1 MKLILP
7 IAGVGQRLR
16 PFTFSKP
23 KGFLKIGGY
32 RVVDHILSKIST
44 HTETNTPLAVI
55 FGYKRKQ
62 IYTYLEEKYAKTF
75 NISYINQEPR
85 GYQGDVPYFGGLG
98 EAIMLTRDWY
108 HKTPHKEAAERK
120 HINLVFL
127 GDMIPVGTY
136 ETIMT
141 GMEREG
147 VDGIIGA
154 MQVSPE
160 RIRFYGI
167 IEADETRKIT
177 KMVEKPTS
185 SPSTL
190 AIAGVY
196 AFNDKTMTRLYEILT
211 EQYGIFQ
218 EKQKHLRVEFQFT
231 PALQQLVDEGYKLNY
246 AVFDEGIL
254 DFGQTDAL
262 LVGNRVLLEAN
273 QSTIQ
278 GAIGEINDS
287 VIKNPSFI
295 GTNTTIIRSII
306 GPNASIGENCHI
318 ENCNISDVV
327 IGDNCSL
334 QGVIT
339 QQSIIG
345 DNAKVENIIKD
356 GVYLG
361 DNSLVVESKQ
371 S

>member
-32 RVVDHILSKIST
+32 RVVDHILSKISA
-44 HTETNTPLAVI
+44 HTELSTPLAIV

-62 IYTYLEEKYAKTF
+62 IYTYLEENYAKTF
-75 NISYINQEPR
+75 KISFINQDPR
-85 GYQGDVPYFGGLG
+85 GFQGDVPYFGGLG
-98 EAIMLTRDWY
+98 EAILLTKDWY
-108 HKTPHKEAAERK
+108 HQTPHTESTPRK

-136 ETIMT
+136 DSILN
-141 GMEREG
+141 GMEQDG

-154 MQVSPE
+154 MKVAPE
-160 RIRFYGI
+160 KVRYYGI
-167 IEADETRKIT
+167 IEADNNHRIKT
-177 KMVEKPTS
+177 MVEKPPS
-185 SPSTL
+185 SSSNL

-196 AFNDKTMTRLYEILT
+196 AFNDKTMARLYEILT
-211 EQYGIFQ
+211 EQYKIFQ

-231 PALQQLVDEGYKLNY
+231 PALQQLVDEGFKINY
-246 AVFDEGIL
+246 AVFEEGIL

-262 LVGNRVLLEAN
+262 LVGNRILLEAN

-278 GAIGEINDS
+278 GAVGEIKDT
-287 VIKNPSFI
+287 VIKNPSFV
-295 GTNTTIIRSII
+295 GSNTIIIRSII

-339 QQSIIG
+339 KNSIIG

-371 S
+371 N